1 MSENHAY
8 RHMVEGP
15 KPHTHSVY
23 LYWGVFAALVFLTFI
38 TVYLAK
44 FDFGELSIV
53 VTLLIAGTKACLVFA
68 IFMHMAFDS
77 KLYSLMLSM
86 TLIFLGLFLLFPLLD
101 VDSRDWVVPERD
113 NFLPRNEMVYQ
124 NNLENPKALPM
135 RPGLKKAEED
145 KLIFLEA
152 GEH

>member
-1 MSENHAY
+1 
-8 RHMVEGP
+8 
-15 KPHTHSVY
+15 
-23 LYWGVFAALVFLTFI
+23 
-38 TVYLAK
+38 
-44 FDFGELSIV
+44 
-53 VTLLIAGTKACLVFA
+53 
-68 IFMHMAFDS
+68 MHMAFDS

-86 TLIFLGLFLLFPLLD
+86 TLIFLGLFLLFALLD